1 MPPMTDSL
9 APRRA
14 MCAHCLRPQSTCICG
29 WVTRVDSEVE
39 VLVLMHPM
47 EVANAKNSGRLLH
60 LCLPNSA
67 LVVGE
72 AFDAATLESLLFAGA
87 RQPVLLYPA
96 GEGAPALPGPDDGVP
111 TRPERLRLVALDATW
126 RKSRKMLHL
135 NPLLVGWRWTTRR
148 RRLITFARPTRRT
161 SYRRSRPSPMR
172 WPSLKVRAYANRCSV
187 PLTPLL
193 HIRQRWRAV
202 LEFTGAAA

>member
-14 MCAHCLRPQSTCICG
+14 MCANCLRPQSTCICG
-29 WVTRVDSEVE
+29 WVTRVDSELE

-60 LCLPNSA
+60 LSLPNSA

-135 NPLLVGWRWTTRR
+135 NPLLVGLP
-148 RRLITFARPTRRT
+148 RLALDDAPASAYHIRKAHAPHQLSTLEAVAHALAQLEGARI
-161 SYRRSRPSPMR
+161 
-172 WPSLKVRAYANRCSV
+172 CE
-187 PLTPLL
+187 PLL
-193 HIRQRWRAV
+193 GSFDAFVAHQAALARRA
-202 LEFTGAAA
+202 